1 MIKVFALFLFC
12 VLGLT
17 ACQPK
22 QITPEGKYSLKNG
35 YAEYSLEI
43 KTGKTYSLRISSQ
56 GKTESISG
64 TWEWD
69 DKNAGVISLSGIVWH
84 GTTATGEAGFWRAK
98 LEGGD
103 GSRICLDAEGITCF
117 EKAAGM

>member
-1 MIKVFALFLFC
+1 MIKTFVLFLFC
-12 VLGLT
+12 VLGMA

-22 QITPEGKYSLKNG
+22 QITPEGRYLLKNG
-35 YAEYSLEI
+35 GAEYSLEI
-43 KTGKTYSLRISSQ
+43 KTGNTYSLSISNQ

-64 TWEWD
+64 AWEWD

-84 GTTATGEAGFWRAK
+84 GTTATGETGFWRAK

-103 GSRICLDAEGITCF
+103 GSRICLDAEDTTCF
-117 EKAAGM
+117 EKSAGM